1 MIDTSNIYYKQVH
14 LLLEVLPH
22 IAKEECFALKGGTAI
37 NIFIRDMPRLSV
49 DIDLVYLPIRDRDL
63 SLEHISTS
71 LEDIAKRLEKKI
83 KGIKVH
89 RLDQRGDK
97 TLSKLQIEQ
106 MGVRIKIE
114 TSPVMR
120 GVIKEPSIMRVSPK
134 VEEMFGF
141 AKMRVV
147 HFDDLY
153 GGKICAALDRQHPRD
168 FFDIK
173 RLLEH
178 EGLSDELF
186 DTFIV
191 YLISSNQSISKL
203 LNPNL
208 IDLTEVFESQFRGM
222 TIKPIELE
230 ALIEARSKL
239 IKIIQNKLT
248 QRHKEFL
255 LGFKRGEPNWE
266 LLPFDDVKNLPSIK
280 WKMVNLDKMD
290 KKKRDEAVEKLKT
303 LFYDMYKIY

>member
-1 MIDTSNIYYKQVH
+1 M
-14 LLLEVLPH
+14 
-22 IAKEECFALKGGTAI
+22 
-37 NIFIRDMPRLSV
+37 
-49 DIDLVYLPIRDRDL
+49 
-63 SLEHISTS
+63 
-71 LEDIAKRLEKKI
+71 
-83 KGIKVH
+83 
-89 RLDQRGDK
+89 
-97 TLSKLQIEQ
+97 
-106 MGVRIKIE
+106 
-114 TSPVMR
+114 
-120 GVIKEPSIMRVSPK
+120 
-134 VEEMFGF
+134 
-141 AKMRVV
+141 V